1 MLILGGTVLAPTS
14 RLRKAGGKSLF
25 FLKPD
30 RPGGHTY
37 FVHIATLHCGR
48 YMRWLIFVD
57 THLYKGFCGSGAS
70 GWKEQA
76 G

>member
-1 MLILGGTVLAPTS
+1 MTLILDETVRVSTS
-14 RLRKAGGKSLF
+14 RLRKAGELYV

-30 RPGGHTY
+30 EPGGHTY
-37 FVHIATLHCGR
+37 VVHIATLHCGR

-57 THLYKGFCGSGAS
+57 THLYKGFCGYGAS
-70 GWKEQA
+70 GGKEQA